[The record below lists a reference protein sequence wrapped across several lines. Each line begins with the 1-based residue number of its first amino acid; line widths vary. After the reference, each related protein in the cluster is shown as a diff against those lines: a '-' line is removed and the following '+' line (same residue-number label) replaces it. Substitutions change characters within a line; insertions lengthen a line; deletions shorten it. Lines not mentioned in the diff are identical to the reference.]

1 MPAGTTQGLRGQPGG
16 ARSWATAPGDTAS
29 PPSIPDGRP
38 EAGGLGRCGGRA
50 PGQVIVQGEEKGPG
64 CRGRA
69 AGGGE
74 PRGEA
79 RRGGFKEW
87 RWEKVALLLPDWPPH
102 ARCPLACPQDA
113 RQRRHQVY
121 QVLALRL
128 QLHFLGKGA
137 AGGQGGGAARDPL
150 PTSSGAGG
158 LRDLLQL

>member
-1 MPAGTTQGLRGQPGG
+1 M
-16 ARSWATAPGDTAS
+16 
-29 PPSIPDGRP
+29 
-38 EAGGLGRCGGRA
+38 
-50 PGQVIVQGEEKGPG
+50 QGEEKGPG

-74 PRGEA
+74 PRGEV

-102 ARCPLACPQDA
+102 ARCPLARTQDA
-113 RQRRHQVY
+113 RQRRHQVH

-137 AGGQGGGAARDPL
+137 VGGRGGGAARDPL
-150 PTSSGAGG
+150 PASLGAGG
-158 LRDLLQL
+158 LRDLLQP